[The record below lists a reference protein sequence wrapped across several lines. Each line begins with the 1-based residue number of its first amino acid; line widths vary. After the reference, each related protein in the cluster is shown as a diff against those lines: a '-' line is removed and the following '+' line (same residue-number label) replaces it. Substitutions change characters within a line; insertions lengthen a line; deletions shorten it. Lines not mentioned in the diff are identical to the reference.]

1 MQEKERLDREK
12 EFHNEA
18 FATNKRKRVKKY
30 YKTTD
35 RSKQFYKDKIHE
47 DVAGK
52 TVLEYGCGPGSQAF
66 SLARAGAR
74 VTAIDISDVAIE
86 QTKEEA
92 DRKGVEIECFVM
104 DAENLTFEDASFDRV
119 CGSGILHH
127 LVLERCYNELS
138 RVLKPGGNGIFFEPM
153 GYNPLINLYRNMTP
167 SIRTDDEHP
176 LLMEDF
182 ELAENYFSE
191 VNPHFFHLTSI
202 AASFMPV
209 ASAQSVLAGPL
220 NGLDTV
226 LFKSLPFLK
235 KYAWIAVIQL
245 KEPRKNIQSNSIS
258 KKS

>member
-1 MQEKERLDREK
+1 MAIDERLTREK

-66 SLARAGAR
+66 SLARAGAK

-92 DRKGVEIECFVM
+92 DRQGVEIECYVM
-104 DAENLTFEDASFDRV
+104 DAEDLTFEDASFDRV

-127 LVLERCYNELS
+127 LDLERCYKELQ

-153 GYNPLINLYRNMTP
+153 GYNPVINLYRNMTP

-182 ELAENYFSE
+182 ELAENTLAT
-191 VNPHFFHLTSI
+191 VNPHFFPPHVNRGLFH
-202 AASFMPV
+202 SFCR
-209 ASAQSVLAGPL
+209 AQSALSKPL
-220 NGLDTV
+220 NGFDSF
-226 LFKSLPFLK
+226 LFKKIPFLK
-235 KYAWIAVIQL
+235 KYAWIVVLEL
-245 KEPRKNIQSNSIS
+245 KT
-258 KKS
+258 

>member
-1 MQEKERLDREK
+1 MDGKKRLNREK

-18 FATNKRKRVKKY
+18 FATNKRKKVKKY

-35 RSKQFYKDKIHE
+35 RSKAFYREKIHE
-47 DVAGK
+47 NVAGK
-52 TVLEYGCGPGSQAF
+52 RVLEYGCGPGSQAF
-66 SLARAGAR
+66 SLAMSGAK

-86 QTKEEA
+86 QTKDEA
-92 DRKGVEIECFVM
+92 DRQGVEVECFVM

-127 LVLERCYNELS
+127 LDLNQCYSELR

-153 GYNPLINLYRNMTP
+153 GYNPAINLYRKMTP

-182 ELAENYFSE
+182 DLAETYFDE
-191 VNPHFFHLTSI
+191 VTPNFFHLTSI
-202 AASFMPV
+202 AASFIPF
-209 ASAQSVLAGPL
+209 ASAHSVLAGPL
-220 NGLDTV
+220 NGLDSV

-245 KEPRKNIQSNSIS
+245 KKPRKNIQSNSIS